1 MKKAEVDEYELPC
14 GEKFF
19 TRSSEGYAHGIC
31 VAVKEGEY
39 YNYGNERCE
48 KCTLGC
54 AHKHTVSCYDEE
66 TRKIQPKDIVTC
78 VGYAK
83 DYLEKKDRETISELD
98 IDDVGKYAIE
108 IIIQQGEFRSI
119 VYTEGRSHNVGLLS
133 LIDSGRLM
141 TLFGKD
147 YDKDL
152 GMYSLWMTSTKTGES
167 TTVEFEHIDDII
179 AGIVSVRFLERK
191 E

>member
-1 MKKAEVDEYELPC
+1 MKEVEVGEYELPC

-19 TRSSEGYAHGIC
+19 TYSSVGYAHGIC
-31 VAVKEGEY
+31 IAVKEGEH
-39 YNYGNERCE
+39 YNYNNECCK

-54 AHKHTVSCYDEE
+54 AHKHTISCYDEE

-98 IDDVGKYAIE
+98 TDDVGKYVIE

-119 VYTEGRSHNVGLLS
+119 VYTQGCSHNVGLLS
-133 LIDSGRLM
+133 LIDSGSLM

-147 YDKDL
+147 YDEDL

-179 AGIVSVRFLERK
+179 AGIVSVRFLEQEK
-191 E
+191 